1 MSEASK
7 PEVAK
12 SAEKPAEKAR
22 LTSEADVTK
31 YKASQSIMVPITAF

>member
-1 MSEASK
+1 MSEAPQ
-7 PEVAK
+7 PEVA
-12 SAEKPAEKAR
+12 KPAEKAR